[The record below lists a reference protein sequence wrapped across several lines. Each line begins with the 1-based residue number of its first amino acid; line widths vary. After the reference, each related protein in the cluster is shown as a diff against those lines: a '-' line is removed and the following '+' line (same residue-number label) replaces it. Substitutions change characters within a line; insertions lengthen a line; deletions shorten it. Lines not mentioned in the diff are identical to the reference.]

1 MAALSEKR
9 FLTCFTKRDKREN
22 IMYKVK
28 ILGAGSIGNHLAH
41 ACRQQG
47 WQVSICDPDPAALE
61 RARSDIY
68 PSRYGS
74 WDSEIR
80 LAAPAELAQDLFDL
94 VIIGTPPDTHMALA
108 CQELQYQPPKVMLIE
123 KPVCTPALEDAEELL
138 RLQNETGTFVAVGYN
153 HTLTAHSRR
162 AAELLA
168 DSFMGATL
176 TISAA
181 FREYWGGIFKA
192 HPWLTGPEDSYLGF
206 HERGGGAG
214 GEHSH
219 AVNIWQFFAW
229 LAGAGRIVE
238 VGAML
243 DMVSG
248 SQVDYDR
255 VFLLN
260 VRTETGLCGSI
271 IQDVVTEPPQKIAR
285 LQGENGFLEW
295 QVNFDSRHDAL
306 RYTAADGKICE
317 ELFAKTRPDDFAG
330 EIAHLSEI
338 LGSGTSE
345 FSPISLQAGLDT
357 MLVVAAAHLAQ
368 QQRRQVRIN
377 YSAGYSAKALE
388 LI

>member
-1 MAALSEKR
+1 
-9 FLTCFTKRDKREN
+9 
-22 IMYKVK
+22 MYKVK
-28 ILGAGSIGNHLAH
+28 IIGAGSIGNHLAF

-47 WQVSICDPDPAALE
+47 WQVSICDLDPAALA
-61 RARSDIY
+61 RTRSDIY
-68 PSRYGS
+68 PTRYGS
-74 WDSEIR
+74 WDREIR
-80 LAAPAELAQDLFDL
+80 LAAPAAMAAEVFDL

-108 CQELQYQPPKVMLIE
+108 CQELKLNPPKILLIE
-123 KPVCTPALEDAEELL
+123 KPVCTPALEAAAELL
-138 RLQNETGTFVAVGYN
+138 RLQQETGTFVAVGYN
-153 HTLTAHSRR
+153 HTLTLHSRR

-168 DSFMGATL
+168 GDFIGKTL

-192 HPWLTGPEDSYLGF
+192 HPWLNGPEDSYLGF
-206 HERGGGAG
+206 QQRGGGAG

-219 AVNIWQFFAW
+219 ALNIWQFFAR
-229 LAGAGRIVE
+229 LVGAGRIVE

-248 SQVDYDR
+248 SELDYDR

-271 IQDVVTEPPQKIAR
+271 IQDVVTEPPQKMAR

-295 QVNFDSRHDAL
+295 QVNFDSGHDAL
-306 RYTAADGKICE
+306 RYAAADGKICE

-330 EIAHLSEI
+330 EIAHLGEI
-338 LGSGTSE
+338 LKSGAPE
-345 FSPISLQAGLDT
+345 FSPITLQAGLDT
-357 MLVVAAAHLAQ
+357 MLVVAASHLAR

-377 YSAGYSAKALE
+377 YSSGYSAKALE